1 MLKLINASNWQVLSL
16 GDITYYSPNADLLA
30 GLVHQQNEEF
40 WKTHYS
46 EFACVIVNKS
56 NHTLQLVRDHFGCEP
71 FFYYLNAD
79 CLYFASSIV
88 DLILRLKSVGINP
101 RINELELPYLL
112 WTSKRVDMAASIHED
127 TIYENIKRVKPNR
140 VLTLRDYHLTQEQ
153 YWDLATRSEDK
164 IYYRDDREYLEH
176 FTELLHEGICLQ
188 LGDESALAAECSGGL
203 DSSSIILAAHQL
215 GKPLSLFTHQDLDST
230 PMSSRLRESYFIDQ
244 ILQKTNFEQHVIN
257 ADNFNLPQVLQLV
270 SNVLAGFPHNL
281 FPIGA
286 NNIHERVAESK
297 AKILLSGF
305 GGDECVSGHASLSRA
320 LFEWLKNGRYASAW
334 SEYHNYYQ
342 VNKAN
347 HPRLLRQLKDFA
359 LAKFP
364 QISQVREHQRYLD
377 QLRQSQRFGLDLPTY
392 VARAKTVAEH
402 EIMLLIGARNNHL
415 SCRIEDS
422 ALMARHYG
430 FKYKYPFLYP
440 KLVEFCNR
448 LPLHLKR
455 RNGLSRIM
463 VRDYLAKANLTDFKT
478 KPIAKYD
485 GNIMGSTLKQMLAN
499 YRSDFASQLNSA
511 LPHADVQQR
520 CLKFDPKLAET
531 ILMYQT
537 LAGLSL
543 EMYRSEWLA

>member
-16 GDITYYSPNADLLA
+16 GNKTYYSPNADLLA
-30 GLVHQQNEEF
+30 DLVHQLWDEF
-40 WKTHYS
+40 WKTRYS
-46 EFACVIVNKS
+46 EFACVIVNNS
-56 NHTLQLVRDHFGCEP
+56 NHTVQLVRDHFGCES
-71 FFYYLNAD
+71 FFYYLSTE

-88 DLILRLKSVGINP
+88 DLISRLKLAGINP
-101 RINELELPYLL
+101 RINDLELPYLL
-112 WTSKRVDMAASIHED
+112 WTSKRVDMAASLHED
-127 TIYENIKRVKPNR
+127 TIYENIKRVKPNHL
-140 VLTLRDYHLTQEQ
+140 LTLRDDCLTQEQ

-230 PMSSRLRESYFIDQ
+230 PASNRLRESYFIDQ
-244 ILQKTNFEQHVIN
+244 ILQKTSFEQHVIN
-257 ADNFNLPQVLQLV
+257 ADNFNLPQVLQQV
-270 SNVLAGFPHNL
+270 SKVLAGLPHNL

-286 NNIHERVAESK
+286 NNIHQRVAESQV
-297 AKILLSGF
+297 KILLSGF

-320 LFEWLKNGRYASAW
+320 LFELLKNGSYATAW
-334 SEYHNYYQ
+334 HEYKNYYQ

-347 HPRLLRQLKDFA
+347 QPSLLRQLKDFV

-364 QISQVREHQRYLD
+364 QILQVREHQRYLD
-377 QLRQSQRFGLDLPTY
+377 QLSQSQRFGLALPTY

-422 ALMARHYG
+422 ALIARHYG

-463 VRDYLAKANLTDFKT
+463 VRDYLAKANLTDFMT

-485 GNIMGSTLKQMLAN
+485 GNIMGSTLKHMLAN
-499 YRSDFASQLNSA
+499 YRQDFASQLNTA
-511 LPHADVQQR
+511 LSHTDVQQR
-520 CLKFDPKLAET
+520 CLKFDPKFSENL
-531 ILMYQT
+531 LMYQT
-537 LAGLSL
+537 LAALSL
-543 EMYRSEWLA
+543 EMYRAECLA